1 MRIEALAVGPLQVN
15 CFIVACP
22 VTRQA
27 AVIDPGDEGERILHL
42 LRGEGLEL
50 KLVINTHGH
59 FDHVGANRFLVEA
72 TGAELC
78 LHSADRALLL
88 RAADHAARYG
98 LRTVDSPEP
107 RRLLADGDRLQ
118 VGELTLEVLHTPG
131 HTPGGVCLYTP
142 GHLFSGDTLFAG
154 SVGRTDLPGG
164 DMATLIAGIR
174 NRLWSLP
181 EETQVHPGHGPD
193 TTLGREKTGNPYA
206 GLGAR

>member
-98 LRTVDSPEP
+98 LRAVDSPEP

>member
-1 MRIEALAVGPLQVN
+1 MRIEALAVGPLQAN

-98 LRTVDSPEP
+98 LRAVDSPEP

>member
-98 LRTVDSPEP
+98 LRAVDSPEP

-206 GLGAR
+206 GLGTR

>member
-15 CFIVACP
+15 CFIVASP

-206 GLGAR
+206 GLGVR